1 MEPWT
6 STVPTQAYL
15 ERCDPASDS
24 SLLNCLRTVEAAESL
39 ADWSLESLNRPF
51 FAESSEMAALCAD
64 VAQLHWLLDDIADR
78 YFGGPRPYL
87 EAQGVAGP
95 LIDVIL
101 DGAVGATCSHLR
113 PDVISAGGHAR
124 IIEFNRG
131 SALGAIDISLL
142 NEALVALPEF
152 AAFTREFDLWYADTL
167 GMVADQLSRSGS
179 EVTGGKPPRVALIE
193 ESSTRDRSAGGAAR
207 FCRNLRS
214 RGLDIA
220 YGELRDLSEVDG
232 RIYLNGDTPLD
243 IVFRYFDATNLLAS
257 PADSTVMAA
266 LTRAQHNGTL
276 VLFPPLD
283 TDISARKATL
293 ALLHDPAVR
302 SKLTPDERALV
313 DRRIPWTRTLGSD
326 FITLAAR
333 DRRQLIEECRDRR
346 EELVLKPSD
355 SFRGAGVILGTNVT
369 DRQWQ
374 EQLTSPQM
382 HDYLVQ
388 QRVIP
393 DEELVADPD
402 TGQLV
407 DWHVVWGIFLI
418 DGQYGG
424 ATVRGRRAAEDGVIG
439 ARGTFRKTCGFL
451 HRSDALA
458 HDR

>member
-1 MEPWT
+1 MQPWT

-24 SLLNCLRTVEAAESL
+24 SLLHCLRTAEAAESL
-39 ADWSLESLNRPF
+39 ADWSLESLHRPF

-64 VAQLHWLLDDIADR
+64 MAQLHWLLGDIADR

-95 LIDVIL
+95 LIDIIL
-101 DGAVGATCSHLR
+101 EGAVGATSSHLR
-113 PDVISAGGHAR
+113 PDIITAGGHAK
-124 IIEFNRG
+124 IIELNCG

-142 NEALVALPEF
+142 NEALLALPEF
-152 AAFTREFDLWYADTL
+152 AEFAREHGLEYADTL
-167 GMVADQLSRSGS
+167 GMVAGQLSRAGV
-179 EVTGGKPPRVALIE
+179 EVTGGQPPRVALIE
-193 ESSTRDRSAGGAAR
+193 ESGARDRSAGGPAR
-207 FCRNLRS
+207 TCRSLRS
-214 RGLDIA
+214 HGLDIGH
-220 YGELRDLSEVDG
+220 GELGDLSEVDG
-232 RIYLNGDTPLD
+232 RIYLNGDTPID
-243 IVFRYFDATNLLAS
+243 VVFRYFDATNLLAS
-257 PADSTVMAA
+257 PADRTVMAA

-293 ALLHDPAVR
+293 GLLHDPAAR
-302 SKLTPDERALV
+302 SMLTPEERALV

-326 FITLAAR
+326 FVTLAAH

-355 SFRGAGVILGTNVT
+355 SFRGTGVILGTNVT

-374 EQLTSPQM
+374 QQLTSPQM
-382 HDYLVQ
+382 HNYLVQ
-388 QRVIP
+388 QRVVP

-402 TGQLV
+402 TGRLV

-424 ATVRGRRAAEDGVIG
+424 ATVRGRPAAEDGVIG

-451 HRSDALA
+451 HREDVPA
-458 HDR
+458 HDS